1 MGAASQ
7 EVKEMKEIDVVEKAT
22 MVMANKMTEFM
33 NQTMV
38 VLEWVEKKVD
48 MLELSIGEIKMKQE
62 QGAKERMTIYKQLE
76 DMEVPP
82 RRKRYDCKAK
92 KACSYCVSTLVL
104 PISLR
109 T

>member
-1 MGAASQ
+1 
-7 EVKEMKEIDVVEKAT
+7 

-38 VLEWVEKKVD
+38 VFERVEKKVD

-82 RRKRYDCKAK
+82 RRKRYDRKAK
-92 KACSYCVSTLVL
+92 KACSYCGLHFSASNLSTHMKLCK
-104 PISLR
+104 PAIK
-109 T
+109 